1 MKKHFTR
8 RIIGAI
14 AGALAVSALFTLF
27 GYSDYE
33 GPTGSIYIKELCLAL
48 ASYVPAAFLV
58 NLLLRNWD
66 SRFADAGCVALVG
79 TAISWIMK
87 LVFLDGE
94 NGIPAY
100 LASAAREHS
109 WRPYGDLLKNGVN
122 FILFATVLSF
132 TFIALG
138 VFLGNLFPKRRSR
151 SAP

>member
-1 MKKHFTR
+1 MKKHSTR

-14 AGALAVSALFTLF
+14 VGALGGSALFTLF

-33 GPTGSIYIKELCLAL
+33 GPTMSIYIKELCLAL

-58 NLLLRNWD
+58 NLLVGNWD
-66 SRFADAGCVALVG
+66 GRFADAGCVALVG

-87 LVFLDGE
+87 LLFLDGE

-109 WRPYGDLLKNGVN
+109 WRPYADLLKDGIN
-122 FILFATVLSF
+122 FILFATALSF
-132 TFIALG
+132 AFIALG
-138 VFLGNLFPKRRSR
+138 VFLGNLVPKR
-151 SAP
+151 AG